1 MWHKCI
7 CICFELV
14 LRIVLQKWVET
25 IYMKLYC
32 INWERRDDGEKK
44 TYASQTEK
52 YIVVLSI
59 FLHSG
64 FPKSSRWRFETL
76 GILLN

>member
-32 INWERRDDGEKK
+32 TKWEKRDDGEKK
-44 TYASQTEK
+44 RHASQT
-52 YIVVLSI
+52 VVP
-59 FLHSG
+59 F
-64 FPKSSRWRFETL
+64 
-76 GILLN
+76 